1 MIIFY
6 VIVRQDMESR
16 RPGERPYREQRLLFN
31 RQPTLD
37 EALKHSLTTAD
48 MRANFPDFN
57 PDDYLAHDGLQIM
70 KDSNKNLTLG
80 SYFRKDGYTIIMG
93 RTTLCQLEVE

>member
-1 MIIFY
+1 MTNDHFLCDRTAGHGIKATG
-6 VIVRQDMESR
+6 RTPL
-16 RPGERPYREQRLLFN
+16 PGATLAG
-31 RQPTLD
+31 QPP
-37 EALKHSLTTAD
+37 AHLKHALTTAD